1 MLLNGYTLNTVPLD
15 GTAIFK
21 GASSAP
27 VPLNEAAAGYL
38 IMYNSSG
45 SVGIPLAEAAN
56 GLNSVRGTGST
67 PITMTY
73 YATAYKLAMAQAI
86 ENIGLAT
93 SAIGNGISAMGAMVY
108 IGLAESAD
116 GRNAAIGIA
125 AANIP
130 LGETGQAARVMLGVS
145 LVDVLEMIGRAGIPD
160 PVIIRPG
167 TDAHR
172 SRWMKVGTDER
183 TMTVP
188 PERPSVISRQDR
200 TMRIDADQRSV

>member
-15 GTAIFK
+15 ATAIFK
-21 GASSAP
+21 GASSVP
-27 VPLNEAAAGYL
+27 VPLNESAAGYL
-38 IMYNSSG
+38 MMYNPSG

-56 GLNSVRGTGST
+56 GLNAARGMGST

-73 YATAYKLAMAQAI
+73 YAAAYKLAMAQAI

-93 SAIGNGISAMGAMVY
+93 SAIGNGISAIGAMVY
-108 IGLAESAD
+108 VGLAESAD
-116 GRNAAIGIA
+116 GRNAARGIA
-125 AANIP
+125 VGNVP
-130 LGETGQAARVMLGVS
+130 LGEWARATPVALGVS
-145 LVDVLEMIGRAGIPD
+145 LVDIMEMAGRAGIPD

-172 SRWMKVGTDER
+172 SRWMKAGTDER

-188 PERPSVISRQDR
+188 AERPSVISRQDR
-200 TMRIDADQRSV
+200 TMRIDADDRSV